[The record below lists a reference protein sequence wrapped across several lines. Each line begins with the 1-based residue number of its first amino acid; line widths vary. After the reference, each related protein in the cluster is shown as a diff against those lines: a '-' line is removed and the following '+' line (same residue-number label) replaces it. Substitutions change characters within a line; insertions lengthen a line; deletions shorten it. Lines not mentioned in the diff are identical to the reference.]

1 MNETSTSTGMDDC
14 PICER
19 RVLTTN
25 GICSACSTDLCNES
39 DVQRRVLKRKAS
51 SIAMTARAN
60 GASFGEIETE
70 LIKGGV
76 GQDLIKEIMI
86 QVEGKTSEA
95 LAEKKE
101 FDMRHGFYWL
111 LGGILVSVVTY
122 MIASASENGGVY
134 VIAYGAVI
142 AGGIQFLRGLLGSN
156 GKK

>member
-1 MNETSTSTGMDDC
+1 
-14 PICER
+14 
-19 RVLTTN
+19 
-25 GICSACSTDLCNES
+25 
-39 DVQRRVLKRKAS
+39 
-51 SIAMTARAN
+51 MTARAN